1 MSSHLSISVIVP
13 VFNAEEHLKD
23 CIDCLLSQDFNYQ
36 FEIIIID
43 DASTD
48 NSEKIIKAYKSPLIK
63 LVSLKKNKGPASTR
77 NEGIKIAKGQYIYFL
92 DADDLISKNSFKIL
106 FGKARENTL
115 DLIMSDK
122 KVIESSENQREN
134 IFVYNKNII
143 FDSNGIDNEI
153 KKRLFDPLYYHGLIG
168 VTGRLIKRSIIKNNN
183 LFFQEGLRY
192 LEDEIFSWDL
202 IAYCKKIMYLREQLY
217 FHNLYPNLKTGISE
231 GISSGYSVSNFKI
244 AKQHVFNS
252 FKQRGFS
259 IEKAEKL
266 SDQAFIFFVIQAL
279 VSYSRSII
287 LKKVDPKIGLT
298 VRKEL
303 ISKILDDWDIKQAIK
318 NYKRSNNENKWIP
331 IAINWRINKLLEF
344 MCDIRAKEIIKIRR
358 KK

>member
-13 VFNAEEHLKD
+13 VYNAEKHLKD
-23 CIDCLLSQDFNYQ
+23 CIDCLLSQDFDQ
-36 FEIIIID
+36 KFEILVID

-48 NSEKIIKAYKSPLIK
+48 KSQKIIKEYKSPLIK
-63 LVSLKKNKGPASTR
+63 LVSLKKNKGPASAR
-77 NEGIKIAKGQYIYFL
+77 NEGIKIAKGEYIYFL

-106 FGKARENTL
+106 HGKAQANKL

-122 KVIESSENQREN
+122 KVIESSKNQREN
-134 IFVYNKNII
+134 VFVYNENII

-168 VTGRLIKRSIIKNNN
+168 VTGRLIKRSIIESNN

-202 IAYCKKIMYLREQLY
+202 ISHCKKVMYLREQLY
-217 FHNLYPNLKTGISE
+217 FHNLYPNTKTGISE
-231 GISSGYSVSNFKI
+231 GIISGYSVTNFNI
-244 AKQHVFNS
+244 DKQHVYNC
-252 FKQRGFS
+252 FKQRGFL
-259 IEKAEKL
+259 IEEAKKL
-266 SDQAFIFFVIQAL
+266 SEQALIFFVIQAL

-287 LKKVDPKIGLT
+287 LKKVDTKKRLI

-303 ISKILDDWDIKQAIK
+303 LSKIINDNDIKQAIK
-318 NYKRSNNENKWIP
+318 NYKRSKNENKWIP
-331 IAINWRINKLLEF
+331 IAINWRISKLI
-344 MCDIRAKEIIKIRR
+344 DISCNFRAKDIIKKIR
-358 KK
+358 KN